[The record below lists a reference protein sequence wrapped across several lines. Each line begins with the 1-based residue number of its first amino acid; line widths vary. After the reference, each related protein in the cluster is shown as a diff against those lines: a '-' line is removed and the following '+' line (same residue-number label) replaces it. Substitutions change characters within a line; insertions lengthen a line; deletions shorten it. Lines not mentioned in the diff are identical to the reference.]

1 MNEATNPNLN
11 PEMSN
16 SEMLDEYDFSQAV
29 RGNPYGRLNPP
40 RITIETQD
48 GDSNTERRQ
57 VQIKTVEVLATV
69 TVEGKVT
76 LQLPSDIAPGE
87 HHITLLIQ
95 ENLIHQTT

>member
-1 MNEATNPNLN
+1 MNEATNPNLET
-11 PEMSN
+11 PN
-16 SEMLDEYDFSQAV
+16 SETLDEYDFSQAV

-48 GDSNTERRQ
+48 GNRQ

-69 TVEGKVT
+69 TAGGKVT
-76 LQLPSDIAPGE
+76 LQLPPDIAPGK

-95 ENLIHQTT
+95 ENLIHQTA

>member
-40 RITIETQD
+40 RITIETQE
-48 GDSNTERRQ
+48 GDRQ
-57 VQIKTVEVLATV
+57 VQLKTVEVLATV
-69 TVEGKVT
+69 TAEGKVT
-76 LQLPSDIAPGE
+76 LQLPPDIAPGE

-95 ENLIHQTT
+95 ENLIHQTA

>member
-11 PEMSN
+11 PEISN

-48 GDSNTERRQ
+48 GDRQ
-57 VQIKTVEVLATV
+57 VQMKTVEVLATV
-69 TVEGKVT
+69 TAEGKVT
-76 LQLPSDIAPGE
+76 LQLPPDIAPEE

-95 ENLIHQTT
+95 ENLIHQTA